1 MRGPALAMNDQI
13 REVADA
19 VMYEGYLLYPYRAS
33 SVKNRQRWNFGV
45 LYPRPY
51 AEAQRGA
58 DRWLLRA
65 ECIVTGSPDVD
76 VMLRFIQLTPRPDST
91 WQEATPR
98 EVTTNAFTFGDLTGT
113 METHIE
119 ELFENTWK
127 ITVAVEN
134 LTPFTGDP
142 NDRDAALLRSFASAH
157 VVLTAKDATFVSLLD
172 PPPALAAATADCRSE
187 GVYPVLV
194 GEHAMLASPIIL
206 YDHPRIA
213 PESRGDLFD
222 GTEIDEILTLR
233 IMTLTDEEKAEA
245 SATDERARRIIERTD
260 ALTPHD
266 LFAMHGR
273 SERSVTVSGVTL
285 RAGDRV
291 RLRPRGSADIMD
303 LALAGKTAVI
313 DSVEQDFEDRVHVAV
328 LVDDDP
334 GRDLGALK
342 QPGHRFFFAPEEVEL
357 L

>member
-1 MRGPALAMNDQI
+1 MHDHIRQI
-13 REVADA
+13 ADA

-45 LYPRPY
+45 LYPRAY

-58 DRWLLRA
+58 DRWSLRA
-65 ECIVTGSPDVD
+65 ECIVTGTPDVD
-76 VMLRFIQLTPRPDST
+76 VLLRFIQLTPRPDST
-91 WQEATPR
+91 WQEATAR
-98 EVTTNAFTFGDLTGT
+98 EVTAGSFAFAELAGW
-113 METHIE
+113 METRTESLADGIAGV
-119 ELFENTWK
+119 WK
-127 ITVAVEN
+127 ITVDVEN
-134 LTPFTGDP
+134 RTPFTGDP

-157 VVLTAKDATFVSLLD
+157 VALSAHAGAFVSLLD
-172 PPPALAAATADCRSE
+172 PPPELAQAVANCKSE

-194 GEHAMLASPIIL
+194 GENAMLASPIIL

-233 IMTLTDEEKAEA
+233 IMTLTDDEKREA
-245 SATDERARRIIERTD
+245 CAIDDRARRIIERTD

-273 SERSVTVSGVTL
+273 SERSVTVSGTTL

-291 RLRPRGSADIMD
+291 RLRPRGKADIMD
-303 LALAGKTAVI
+303 IALAGKTAVI
-313 DSVEQDFEDRVHVAV
+313 ASIEQDFEDRVHVAV

-334 GRDLGALK
+334 GRDLGASG
-342 QPGHRFFFAPEEVEL
+342 QPGHRFFFSPEEVEPL
-357 L
+357 